1 MKVKG
6 FTLIELM
13 IVVAV
18 LAVLAALAIPI
29 YSDHVDRTRRADA
42 VTGLTQL
49 AQELERCFTRNNA
62 YNADACPS
70 GGRQSPDGFYNIRIE
85 SGVTSYTL
93 TASPRGV
100 QARDSGVCASFTLD
114 ERGNRDATGSG
125 GIGECWATN

>member
-18 LAVLAALAIPI
+18 LAVLAAIAIPI

-49 AQELERCFTRNNA
+49 AQELERCFTRNNS
-62 YNADACPS
+62 YTADACPS
-70 GGRQSPDGFYNIRIE
+70 ASRPSRDGYYQISIDSDE
-85 SGVTSYTL
+85 TTYTL
-93 TASPRGV
+93 TARAQPP
-100 QARDSGVCASFTLD
+100 QTRDKCDDFTLD
-114 ERGNRDATGSG
+114 QMGNRDADPNA
-125 GIGECWATN
+125 GECWATN